1 MTEVAAD
8 IPPGVDEEGEEEEAA
23 GGPKAAAATAEE
35 DIMEESEVM
44 SDEKAR
50 LSTEEG
56 VGLDRCCCCEKVCR
70 GESFVGPAAIE
81 VVMNVA
87 AAIVFFFSGFFL
99 YSLTGFLLCS

>member
-1 MTEVAAD
+1 MVDGDVAG

-23 GGPKAAAATAEE
+23 GCPKAAAATAEE

-56 VGLDRCCCCEKVCR
+56 VGLDRCCCCCCEKVCR

-87 AAIVFFFSGFFL
+87 AAIVFFQVFF
-99 YSLTGFLLCS
+99 FIR